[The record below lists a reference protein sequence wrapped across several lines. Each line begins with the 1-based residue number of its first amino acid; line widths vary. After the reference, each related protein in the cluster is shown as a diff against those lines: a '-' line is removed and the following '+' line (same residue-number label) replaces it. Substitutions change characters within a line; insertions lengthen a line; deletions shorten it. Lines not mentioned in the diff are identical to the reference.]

1 MEECPFL
8 LASAHKIGYSRGA
21 AQQAELQQEILA
33 MRRRDVLKAATVGM
47 GAVSVGALPEWLRA
61 ASEESDN
68 TVDVLVIGGGTAGT
82 VAAIQAGRAGAKTML
97 VEMGSQLGGTTTTGG
112 VALPGLFHAWE
123 KQVIAGIGWE
133 LVTKAVELDSG
144 QIPDFS
150 KPPVRHSKHQVAVNG
165 QLYAALAEEACLAAG
180 VTVCYY
186 EFPLT
191 VKAPNTGWL
200 VETVGKG
207 VHRKIACRQLIDCT
221 GGADIVGMLGL
232 PRLREEETQ
241 PGTLMFSFGGYD
253 VTKLDA
259 EVIEKR
265 YREAMAKGE
274 LHEGDYCHAGS
285 RFIGFLAG
293 GGANAQHI
301 FGADSSTSAT
311 KTQANIAGRTSVL
324 RLLRFIRSLPGCE
337 NARIVRM
344 QQETAVRETY
354 RIVGEV
360 QITCADYT
368 SGRVFEDAVGHS
380 FYPIDLHDRKGVKP
394 EPLRRGIVP
403 TIPLRALVPKGSRN
417 LMVAG
422 RSIAS
427 DRLANSAL
435 RVQASC
441 MAMGQAAGAA
451 TAVAVRHNT
460 TPLAVP
466 LSELRGLLREHGAIV
481 PG

>member
-1 MEECPFL
+1 
-8 LASAHKIGYSRGA
+8 
-21 AQQAELQQEILA
+21 
-33 MRRRDVLKAATVGM
+33 MRRRDVLKVGV

-61 ASEESDN
+61 ASEESDCK
-68 TVDVLVIGGGTAGT
+68 VDVLVIGGGTAGT
-82 VAAIQAGRAGAKTML
+82 IAAIQAARAGARTML

-112 VALPGLFHAWE
+112 VAAPGLFHAWE

-133 LVTKAVELDSG
+133 LVAKAVELDSG
-144 QIPDFS
+144 RMPDFS
-150 KPPVRHSKHQVAVNG
+150 TPPERHSKHQVYING

-180 VTVCYY
+180 VALCYY
-186 EFPLT
+186 EFPLA
-191 VKAPNTGWL
+191 VKETDQGWL

-207 VHRKIACRQLIDCT
+207 LRRKIACRQLIDCT

-232 PRLREEETQ
+232 PRLREAETQ
-241 PGTLMFSFGGYD
+241 PGTLIFAFGGYD
-253 VTKLDA
+253 VKKLDA
-259 EVIEKR
+259 ELIQKR
-265 YREAMAKGE
+265 YQEALAKDE
-274 LHEGDYCHAGS
+274 LNEGDYCHAGS

-293 GGANAQHI
+293 GGVNAQHI

-311 KTQANIAGRTSVL
+311 KTQANVAGRASVL

-337 NARIVRM
+337 NARITRM

-360 QITCADYT
+360 QITQEDFT

-380 FYPIDLHDRKGVKP
+380 FYPIDLHDRHGVKP

-417 LMVAG
+417 LMIAG
-422 RSIAS
+422 RSISS

-451 TAVAVRHNT
+451 TALAVRHNI
-460 TPLAVP
+460 TPLKVP
-466 LSELRGLLREHGAIV
+466 LGELRSLLREHGAIV

>member
-1 MEECPFL
+1 
-8 LASAHKIGYSRGA
+8 
-21 AQQAELQQEILA
+21 
-33 MRRRDVLKAATVGM
+33 MRRREILKAATVGV
-47 GAVSVGALPEWLRA
+47 GAVTVASLPEWLRA
-61 ASEESDN
+61 ETEAADSK
-68 TVDVLVIGGGTAGT
+68 VDVLVVGGGTAGT
-82 VAAIQAGRAGAKTML
+82 IAAIQAARAGAKTML

-133 LVTKAVELDSG
+133 LVAKAVELDSG
-144 QIPDFS
+144 KMPDFS
-150 KPPVRHSKHQVAVNG
+150 KPPQRHSQHQVAVNG

-180 VTVCYY
+180 VTLCYY
-186 EFPLT
+186 ELPLA
-191 VKAPNTGWL
+191 VKAAAEGWL

-207 VHRKIACRQLIDCT
+207 VRRKIACRQLIDCT

-232 PRLREEETQ
+232 PRLREAETQ

-253 VTKLDA
+253 VKKLDA
-259 EVIEKR
+259 EAIEKR
-265 YREAMAKGE
+265 YREALAKGE
-274 LHEGDYCHAGS
+274 LHEGDYCHAGA
-285 RFIGFLAG
+285 RFIGFLHG
-293 GGANAQHI
+293 GGGNAQHI

-311 KTQANIAGRTSVL
+311 KTQANIAGRASVL

-337 NARIVRM
+337 NARIARM

-368 SGRVFEDAVGHS
+368 AGRVYEDAIGHS
-380 FYPIDLHDRKGVKP
+380 FYPIDLHDRRGVKP
-394 EPLRRGIVP
+394 EPLRRGVVP
-403 TIPLRALVPKGSRN
+403 TIPLRALAPKGSKN
-417 LMVAG
+417 LLVAG
-422 RSIAS
+422 RSISS

-441 MAMGQAAGAA
+441 MAMGQGAGAVA
-451 TAVAVRHNT
+451 ALAVRRNT
-460 TPLAVP
+460 TPLEVP
-466 LSELRGLLREHGAIV
+466 IGELRALLREHGAIV